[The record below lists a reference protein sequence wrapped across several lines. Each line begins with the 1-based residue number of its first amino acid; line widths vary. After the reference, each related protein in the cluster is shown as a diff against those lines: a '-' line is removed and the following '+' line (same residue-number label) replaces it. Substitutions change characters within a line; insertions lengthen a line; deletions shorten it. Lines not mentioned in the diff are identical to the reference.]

1 MRKAKFIDTGN
12 RLVVAR
18 DGGGVGKIDKGGQK
32 IQMSSYKL
40 NNSWGC
46 NI

>member
-1 MRKAKFIDTGN
+1 MRKSKFIDTGN

-18 DGGGVGKIDKGGQK
+18 DGGGVGKIGKEGQK

-40 NNSWGC
+40 NNSWEC
-46 NI
+46 NV